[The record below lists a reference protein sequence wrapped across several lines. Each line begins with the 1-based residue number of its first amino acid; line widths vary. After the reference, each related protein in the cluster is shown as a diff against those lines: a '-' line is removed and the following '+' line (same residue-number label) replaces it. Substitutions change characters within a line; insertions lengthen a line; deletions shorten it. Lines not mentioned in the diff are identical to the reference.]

1 MARLIDFNISILSIR
16 GSGSIKVEVTPPLV
30 SPAETEK

>member
-1 MARLIDFNISILSIR
+1 MAKLIDLNISILSIR

-30 SPAETEK
+30 PTAETEK